1 MKFKMTVLVLIG
13 TMFASIAFASE
24 AADTSPLSKKRYL
37 NARVVNVDESVQN
50 NQDMPFSEKI
60 FYRMSNRGGL
70 KRLTYNEKY
79 ALSCFV
85 YTFKKNWVS
94 VDITIL
100 STFRSKPCDP
110 ELFAQF
116 TAANIIAQV
125 QTAIPTDYALEAGPH
140 AQLMDLNRTPL
151 VSRTYSIGPMEF
163 APVART
169 SVGLFDLF
177 LHFTEWKNWALGK
190 TAYSIIYFKTSI
202 SFLWNVG
209 SRIHTITTDTGQV
222 FIMTHMTLP
231 VEIKNELDAEACL
244 SNLGSALNLPAG
256 WTYTSQTLQKVLEVN
271 YNNFEGKE
279 YARLTD
285 EFGNVYLDV
294 TELINKK

>member
-1 MKFKMTVLVLIG
+1 MKFKITILALVSTMIATSALSSDATGAASMT
-13 TMFASIAFASE
+13 
-24 AADTSPLSKKRYL
+24 KKRYL
-37 NARVVNVDESVQN
+37 NARVVAVDQSAVQ
-50 NQDMPFSEKI
+50 DSDLPFSEKI
-60 FYRMSNRGGL
+60 FYRMSNRGESE
-70 KRLTYNEKY
+70 RLTYNDKY
-79 ALSCFV
+79 ALSCLV
-85 YTFKKNWVS
+85 YTFKKNLLS

-110 ELFAQF
+110 EFFAQF

-125 QTAIPTDYALEAGPH
+125 KTAIPTDYALEAGPH

-151 VSRTYSIGPMEF
+151 VSRTFSIGPMEF

-169 SVGLFDLF
+169 SVGLFDMF

-202 SFLWNVG
+202 AFLWNMG
-209 SRIHTITTDTGQV
+209 SKIYTITTDSGQV

-231 VEIKNELDAEACL
+231 KEIKNEQDADACL
-244 SNLGSALNLPAG
+244 SNLGNALNLPAG
-256 WTYTSQTLQKVLEVN
+256 WKYSSQSLQKVLEVN

-279 YARLTD
+279 YARLAD

-294 TELINKK
+294 TGLINTK